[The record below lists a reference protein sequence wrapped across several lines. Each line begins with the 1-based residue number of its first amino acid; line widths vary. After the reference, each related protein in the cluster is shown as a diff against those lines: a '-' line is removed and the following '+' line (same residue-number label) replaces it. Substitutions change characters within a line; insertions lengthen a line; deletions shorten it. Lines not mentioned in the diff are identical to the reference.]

1 MARLLLR
8 RLPQVALA
16 LLGVSFFAFV
26 LLHLSG
32 DPAQLLLPESA
43 GPEEVARVRRAMG
56 FDEPLLVQF
65 GRFLRRAARG
75 DFGRSLA
82 FDQPALG
89 LVLERL
95 PATFELA
102 LAACL
107 VAGVVTIP
115 LGVLAALRRGT
126 AVDLAAMAATLLGQ
140 AMPTFWWGL
149 VLIMVFAVALGWLPP
164 TGRGGLAHL
173 VLPAVALGT
182 YSTARTAR
190 LIRAGMLEELG
201 REYVRTGRAI
211 GLPERRVVLRQAFPN
226 ILIPVVTVAAM
237 EFGVMLGGAMII
249 ETVFAWPGL
258 GRLMIQAIYRRDFPV
273 VQAAVFVLCLLFVT
287 MNLLL
292 DLAYAWLDPRV
303 RVR

>member
-1 MARLLLR
+1 MVRVLLR
-8 RLPQVALA
+8 RLPQLALA
-16 LLGVSFFAFV
+16 LLGVSFFTFI

-43 GPEEVARVRRAMG
+43 GPEEVARLRQG
-56 FDEPLLVQF
+56 LGLDDPLLLQF
-65 GRFLRRAARG
+65 GRFLAHTARG

-82 FDQPALG
+82 FNQPALS

-102 LAACL
+102 LGA
-107 VAGVVTIP
+107 AGVALVVTVP
-115 LGVLAALRRGT
+115 LGVLAALHRGT
-126 AVDLAAMAATLLGQ
+126 LVDLAAMLATLIGQ
-140 AMPTFWWGL
+140 SMPTFWWGI
-149 VLIMVFAVALGWLPP
+149 VLIMAFAVSLQWLPP
-164 TGRGGLAHL
+164 TGRGDFQHL
-173 VLPAVALGT
+173 ILPAIALGT

-190 LIRAGMLEELG
+190 LIRSGMLDELG
-201 REYVRTGRAI
+201 REYVRTARAK
-211 GLPERRVVLRQAFPN
+211 GLPERRIVFRHVFRN
-226 ILIPVVTVAAM
+226 ILIPVITVAAM

-273 VQAAVFVLCLLFVT
+273 VQAAVFVLCVLFVT

-292 DLAYAWLDPRV
+292 DLVYAWLDPRV

>member
-1 MARLLLR
+1 MTRFALR
-8 RLPQVALA
+8 RLPQLALA
-16 LLGVSFFAFV
+16 LLGVSFFTFV

-43 GPEEVARVRRAMG
+43 GPDEVARVRRELG
-56 FDEPLLVQF
+56 LDDPLPVQF
-65 GRFLRRAARG
+65 GRFLSHAVRG

-102 LAACL
+102 LAAAA
-107 VAGVVTIP
+107 VALVVTVP
-115 LGVLAALRRGT
+115 LGVLAALHRGT
-126 AVDLAAMAATLLGQ
+126 LVDLGAMLGTLVGQ
-140 AMPTFWWGL
+140 SMPTFWWGI
-149 VLIMVFAVALGWLPP
+149 VLIMIFAVLLGWLPP
-164 TGRGGLAHL
+164 TGRGGLQHL
-173 VLPAVALGT
+173 ILPAVALGT
-182 YSTARTAR
+182 YSAARTAR
-190 LIRAGMLEELG
+190 LIRSGMLDELG
-201 REYVRTGRAI
+201 REYVRTARAK
-211 GLPERRVVLRQAFPN
+211 GLPERRVVFSHAFRN

-273 VQAAVFVLCLLFVT
+273 VQASVFVLCILFVT
-287 MNLLL
+287 MNMLL
-292 DLAYAWLDPRV
+292 DLLYAWLDPRV
-303 RVR
+303 RVG